1 MRGKRRW
8 TMHRYRMRGPS
19 GPMETVAAS
28 KAKAESNLRY
38 RLVHECGMS
47 WYDAN
52 RYDMSDLVVV
62 D

>member
-1 MRGKRRW
+1 
-8 TMHRYRMRGPS
+8 MHRYRMRGPS

-28 KAKAESNLRY
+28 ATKARSNLRY

-47 WYDAN
+47 WYDASE
-52 RYDMSDLVVV
+52 YDMSDLKVV